1 MTKFFE
7 VGDRVRVV
15 WADDQDVEAG
25 IMAGDMATV
34 ESVDGDSAPLQVKFD
49 YGLQRFMLR
58 RQMEVVK

>member
-15 WADDQDVEAG
+15 WVDDEDAEVG
-25 IMAGDMATV
+25 VMAGDVATV
-34 ESVDGDSAPLQVKFD
+34 EAVSDPTLQVKFD

-58 RQMEVVK
+58 RQMEVVE